1 MADLRFSWD
10 PAKAQKNLRKHKVAF
25 EEAETAFFDEQGL
38 VLDDPDHSEL
48 EDRFILLGLSAAL
61 RILSVSHCVR
71 ETDSLIR
78 IISAR
83 RPTRREQRQYWERLT
98 K

>member
-10 PAKAQKNLRKHKVAF
+10 PAKAQENLRKHRVAF
-25 EEAETAFFDEQGL
+25 EEAETAFLDEQAL
-38 VLDDPDHSEL
+38 VLDDPEHSER
-48 EDRFILLGLSAAL
+48 EDRFILLGMSAVL
-61 RILSVSHCVR
+61 RVLSVCHCVR
-71 ETDSLIR
+71 GSGSLIR